1 MKNLNLK
8 KVYCFFIILFF
19 LLSYFLYSFIEP
31 PLYTYTEGPG
41 DAFYYLVYGRE
52 AADLK
57 FFSWNGL
64 YPSNGFH
71 PLWLVFVASSFLISQ
86 DFVIVVMLLSV
97 FLFIFFTIS
106 IWYFNKIIYIY
117 NDNGI
122 KLVSLFMFAVVSA
135 KCFFW
140 YMESALSVVIFISY
154 IYYVILQFKPH
165 DKIEIITPVV
175 IGTLSSLLALTR
187 LDLVFLISPLHA
199 FLIFNVIKQKNLRS
213 TLALILLPVIIVGAY
228 VLLIYL
234 ITGAPVPLSGIVKSS
249 FPYFFIETEWSKLLS
264 EQTWYGIFSITLI
277 FLFTIGSSIIT
288 KSIKKDFIT
297 TKEKNYL
304 NIMYFL
310 LLGCFFHVAYHISFS
325 ITGAIGRWYFVIHF
339 YVLIFSISL
348 FLHNLKKVLKDTSL
362 YDILVHKFFSYIIF
376 VITLPLII
384 YVTIYLRANNDY
396 EKSQAYAAMKFV
408 EMLEKEK
415 FDKSAKVYD
424 GTDGSF
430 AFFSKM
436 PTYHVKG
443 MAATPDYVFLKKK
456 NRQTAKLLDENM
468 REDYLSKKD
477 IDYVISTMD
486 YVLIGEIIKKGSQ
499 KEQCIKDIS
508 EYNMLAN
515 NEDHVFSYYLIESKL
530 YEEFLRC

>member
-1 MKNLNLK
+1 MKNLNLE
-8 KVYCFFIILFF
+8 KVYYFFIILFI

-31 PLYTYTEGPG
+31 PLYTLTEGPG

-71 PLWLVFVASSFLISQ
+71 PLWLVFVASSFSISQ
-86 DFVIVVMLLSV
+86 DLATIVKLLSV
-97 FLFIFFTIS
+97 FLFIFFVIS
-106 IWYFNKIIYIY
+106 IWYFNKVVQIHNDERIKII
-117 NDNGI
+117 
-122 KLVSLFMFAVVSA
+122 SLFMFAVVSV

-154 IYYVILQFKPH
+154 IYYVVLQFKPH
-165 DKIEIITPVV
+165 DKIEIIKPII
-175 IGTLSSLLALTR
+175 IGTLSSLLALSR

-199 FLIFNVIKQKNLRS
+199 FLIFNVIKQKNLKS
-213 TLALILLPVIIVGAY
+213 ALALILPPVIIVGAY

-234 ITGAPVPLSGIVKSS
+234 ITGAPVPLSGLVKSS
-249 FPYFFIETEWSKLLS
+249 FPYIFAETEWSKLLS
-264 EQTWYGIFSITLI
+264 KQTWYGIISITVT
-277 FLFTIGSSIIT
+277 FLFTVGSSIIT
-288 KSIKKDFIT
+288 KSIKKNFIT
-297 TKEKNYL
+297 TTEKNYL

-325 ITGAIGRWYFVIHF
+325 MTGAIGRWYFVIHF

-348 FLHNLKKVLKDTSL
+348 FLHNLKKILKDTSV
-362 YDILVHKFFSYIIF
+362 YEILFHKFFSYTIF
-376 VITLPLII
+376 VITLPLIF

-396 EKSQAYAAMKFV
+396 EKSEAYAAMKFV

-443 MAATPDYVFLKKK
+443 MAATPDYVFLQKK

-468 REDYLSKKD
+468 REDYSLKKD

-486 YVLIGEIIKKGSQ
+486 YVLSGEIIKKGSQ

-508 EYNMLAN
+508 KYNMLAN
-515 NEDHVFSYYLIESKL
+515 NEDLIFSYYLIKSEL
-530 YEEFLRC
+530 YGEYLRC